1 MVVIGGDEA
10 RVWALIAA
18 SARRRAAEISAQD
31 ACAACAQALALGGV
45 GVSLISGGRLE
56 PMHVAGELGRELLD
70 AELTSGDGPCVEAV
84 ATGGPVLVADLAD
97 AACERRWP
105 MFTATAQVATVRAVF
120 AFPLVSG
127 VARLGV
133 LVLCRDRPG
142 ALAAGEHTDAL
153 IFADV
158 ILALLFNEQAGLRGQ
173 PLPPGSLALGP
184 EIHQAAGMVSV
195 QLDCGIE
202 AAMVRLRAHAFVH
215 EVALTKVARQVV
227 ERRLRFTPDVS
238 PQE

>member
-1 MVVIGGDEA
+1 MVIGGDEK

-18 SARRRAAEISAQD
+18 SARQRSAVISAQEACV
-31 ACAACAQALALGGV
+31 ACARALASGGV
-45 GVSLISGGRLE
+45 GVSLVSGGRLE
-56 PMHVAGELGRELLD
+56 PVHVAGALGRELLE

-84 ATGGPVLVADLAD
+84 VTGRPVLVADLAD
-97 AACERRWP
+97 APSGRRWP
-105 MFTATAQVATVRAVF
+105 IFTATSQTAAVRAVF

-142 ALAAGEHTDAL
+142 GLEAGEHTDAL
-153 IFADV
+153 IFADA
-158 ILALLFNEQAGLRGQ
+158 ILALLLNEQAGLHGQ
-173 PLPPGSLALGP
+173 PLPPEELALGP

-202 AAMVRLRAHAFVH
+202 AALVRLRAHAFAH
-215 EVALTKVARQVV
+215 DVALTEVARRVV